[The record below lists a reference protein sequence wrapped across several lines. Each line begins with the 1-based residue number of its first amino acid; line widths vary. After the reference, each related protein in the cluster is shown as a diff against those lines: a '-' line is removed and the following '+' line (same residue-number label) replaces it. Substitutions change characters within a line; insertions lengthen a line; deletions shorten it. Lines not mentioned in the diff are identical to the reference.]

1 MSPQVVKNKL
11 IKFDDYLEQ
20 FRQYKKTTYD
30 TFWEDHLKF
39 ERLFELL
46 VMIANDIVFHLI
58 ALKNDSPPTTYRTGF
73 LRAGELNILSPDLA
87 KKLALAAGMRNIIV
101 HQYENIDYQKV
112 FESIDEMIEVFER
125 FFVEMEA
132 LNI

>member
-11 IKFDDYLEQ
+11 RKFDEYLKQ
-20 FRQYKKTTYD
+20 LRQYKETTYD

-46 VMIANDIVFHLI
+46 VMIASDIVFHI
-58 ALKNDSPPTTYRTGF
+58 VALKNDSLPTTYRTAF

-101 HQYENIDYQKV
+101 HQYEDIDYQKV
-112 FESIDEMIEVFER
+112 FENIDEMIDVFEI